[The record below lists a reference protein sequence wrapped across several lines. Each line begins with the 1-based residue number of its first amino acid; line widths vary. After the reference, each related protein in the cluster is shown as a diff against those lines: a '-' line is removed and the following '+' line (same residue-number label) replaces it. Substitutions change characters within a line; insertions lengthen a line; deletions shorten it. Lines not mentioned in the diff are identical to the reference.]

1 MTTSETRNAVEDI
14 YDAYVKGDA
23 ARVSARI
30 ADHVDWVIHAPRPL
44 FAFGGRHNGKQAVLD
59 ALGRIASAYAIETY
73 VPRHMI
79 VDGDRAT
86 VVSDVAF
93 TQRDSQRRLNFRIVD
108 LMKIEGGKIT
118 EFEEF
123 IDTFDVAEQAL
134 GHHLSM
140 A

>member
-1 MTTSETRNAVEDI
+1 MTTSETRDTVREV
-14 YDAYVKGDA
+14 YEAYVKGDID
-23 ARVSARI
+23 RVSARI
-30 ADHVDWVIHAPRPL
+30 GDNVDWVIHAPRPL
-44 FAFGGRHNGKQAVLD
+44 FAFGGRHRGKQAVLD
-59 ALGRIASAYAIETY
+59 ALGLIASEYEMETY

-79 VDGDRAT
+79 VDGDRAS

-93 TQRDSQRRLNFRIVD
+93 TQRASGRRLNFRIVD
-108 LMKIEGGKIT
+108 LMKLEAGKIA